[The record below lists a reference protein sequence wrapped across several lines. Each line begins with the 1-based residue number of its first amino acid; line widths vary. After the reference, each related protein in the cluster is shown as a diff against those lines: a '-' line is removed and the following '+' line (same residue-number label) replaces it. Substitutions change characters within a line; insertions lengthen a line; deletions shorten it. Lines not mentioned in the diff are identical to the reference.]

1 VTDETDP
8 GGKPAA
14 DEPKLSDVL
23 RDRRDKLERIREA
36 GIDPFPHEFSGR
48 EEIAAV
54 RAAHEGLAPG
64 AETESRHR
72 VAGRITARRGHGKAC
87 FIDLRDGSGQI
98 QLHAREDL
106 LGAEAYALLV
116 DLDIG
121 DIIGAEGTAMATRRG
136 GELSLAIDRWRLLA
150 KSLRPPP
157 DKFHGLEDT
166 ETRFRRRELD
176 LIANEESRRIF
187 RTRARTVTEIRR
199 WLDEH
204 GYVEVETPVLQPLY
218 GGALARPFTTH
229 HNALDRDLYLRIA
242 TELYLKRLV
251 VGGIDRVYELGK
263 DFRNEGTS
271 PKHNPE
277 FTMLEWYEAYADYEK
292 TAHDLELLVAEV
304 CERVLGTTKVE
315 RGDDVIDFAPP
326 WRRITLRQAILERSG
341 IDIAEHPT
349 REALARAMGGEPDPG
364 EGWGKLVDGLLSRDV
379 EPGLIQPT
387 FLLDYPVELSPFA
400 KGHRSE
406 PGLVE
411 RWEAFVGGV
420 EIANS
425 FSELNDPDEQRRRFE
440 QQAAELARGDD
451 EAQPYDEAFVEALE
465 QGMPP
470 TGGVGLGIDRLVM
483 MLTGAQSLREV
494 LLFPAMRT

>member
-1 VTDETDP
+1 VGE
-8 GGKPAA
+8 
-14 DEPKLSDVL
+14 EEKLSDVL
-23 RDRRDKLERIREA
+23 RDRRAKLERIRGE
-36 GIDPFPHEFSGR
+36 GIDPFPHELAGR
-48 EEIAAV
+48 EEIAEV
-54 RAAHEGLAPG
+54 RAAHHGLAAG

-72 VAGRITARRGHGKAC
+72 VAGRISGRRGHGKAC
-87 FIDLRDGSGQI
+87 FIDLRDGGGQI

-106 LGAEAYALLV
+106 LGAGAYALLV

-121 DIIGAEGTAMATRRG
+121 DIVGVEGTAMATRRG

-157 DKFHGLEDT
+157 DKVHGLQDT

-176 LIANEESRRIF
+176 LIANEDTRRIF

-204 GYVEVETPVLQPLY
+204 GFVEVETPVLQPLY

-263 DFRNEGTS
+263 DFRNEGVS
-271 PKHNPE
+271 HKHNPE

-304 CERVLGTTKVE
+304 CERVLGTTEVR
-315 RGDDVIDFAPP
+315 RGEDVIDFASP
-326 WRRITLRQAILERSG
+326 WRRITLRQAILERAG

-349 REALARAMGGEPDPG
+349 REALARAMGGDPDPN

-400 KGHRSE
+400 KAHRSE

-483 MLTGAQSLREV
+483 MLTGASSLREV